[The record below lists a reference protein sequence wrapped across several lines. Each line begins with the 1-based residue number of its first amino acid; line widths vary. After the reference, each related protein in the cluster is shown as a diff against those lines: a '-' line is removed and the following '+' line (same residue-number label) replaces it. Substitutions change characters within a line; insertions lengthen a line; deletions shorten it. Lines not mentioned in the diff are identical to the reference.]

1 MSVVNFLVESEVTVD
16 AKGRFLVPASV
27 RKQIPEGV
35 KELVVKKGMEK
46 CVTIYTKNVWDV
58 LYDKV
63 SKLNDF
69 KEEVRRFKRMFL
81 SGANVVEPDTADRV
95 LVTKALLEYAGITK
109 DAVLTGQGNKLEL
122 WDKDTYYKYQEQHS
136 GSFSDLA
143 DSVAADIGNPFDG
156 I

>member
-1 MSVVNFLVESEVTVD
+1 MSVVNFLVETEVTVD
-16 AKGRFLVPASV
+16 AKGRFLLPASV
-27 RKQIPEGV
+27 RKQLPEGV
-35 KELVVKKGMEK
+35 KELVVKKGMEP
-46 CVTIYTKNVWDV
+46 CVTIYTKNVWDI

-95 LVTKALLEYAGITK
+95 LITKALLEYAGITK

-122 WDKDTYYKYQEQHS
+122 WDKDKYYKYQEQHA
-136 GSFSDLA
+136 GGYSDLA
-143 DSVAADIGNPFDG
+143 DSVAGDIGNPFDG